1 MWLPTR
7 LAVCRM
13 WSKLSERA
21 VGHAPEGLH
30 RQASSCICS
39 LSGMR
44 CTRRSPKWSEAQR
57 RNACRRGFVG
67 EPTQIIWS
75 SFSSQEVI
83 VRESQSGHG
92 GRSAYGRPCARRSVH
107 ERTSTCFIGA
117 RGNAAPSTCSQGGAR
132 R

>member
-7 LAVCRM
+7 LGCLLCVEQ
-13 WSKLSERA
+13 LSERA
-21 VGHAPEGLH
+21 MGHAPEGLH

-57 RNACRRGFVG
+57 LNACRRGFVG

-75 SFSSQEVI
+75 SFSCQEVI
-83 VRESQSGHG
+83 GRESQSDHG
-92 GRSAYGRPCARRSVH
+92 GRSAYGRPCARRSAH
-107 ERTSTCFIGA
+107 ERT
-117 RGNAAPSTCSQGGAR
+117 R
-132 R
+132 RA